1 MICSLVNSNWL
12 QIQDEIA
19 DLINKSFALRRE
31 SERLLEQAEKSAEK
45 ILKLKTY
52 TKKTAPPAVVLK
64 EHDKA
69 FLRPPETLIMPQ
81 KKDSAAA
88 F

>member
-12 QIQDEIA
+12 QIQDKIG
-19 DLINKSFALRRE
+19 DLINKSFALRRK
-31 SERLLEQAEKSAEK
+31 SKRLLEQAEKSAEK
-45 ILKLKTY
+45 ILKLKTHAI
-52 TKKTAPPAVVLK
+52 KTVPPAVVLK

-69 FLRPPETLIMPQ
+69 FLRPPETLIMLQ